1 MSVKRVLLKLSGEA
15 LSDAKSSISEE
26 NLNRT
31 VAEIKSACSSNVVQL
46 AIVIGAG
53 NIWRGAGKNVDR
65 TSADKMGMLATVMNA
80 LALNDILNRENLRA
94 KTFTAAGVSSF
105 VEEFNK
111 EKAIKYLEDG
121 YITIFAGGT
130 GNPYFTT
137 DTTAALRA
145 AEIKADIILKA
156 TQVDGVYSADPKK
169 DANAVKYDKLTFKE
183 AIDKQLKIMD
193 SSAFALCMES
203 NIEISVFDFYKDGNL
218 RKILNGEKIGTL
230 ITAEN
235 R

>member
-1 MSVKRVLLKLSGEA
+1 MPVKRILLKLSGEA
-15 LSDAKSSISEE
+15 LADDKSSICEE
-26 NLNRT
+26 SLKRT
-31 VAEIKSACSSNVVQL
+31 VREIKSAFSSSVTQF

-53 NIWRGAGKNVDR
+53 NIWRGAGKSVDR
-65 TSADKMGMLATVMNA
+65 ASADKMGMLATLMNA
-80 LALNDILNRENLRA
+80 IALNDGLNKENL
-94 KTFTAAGVSSF
+94 KSKIFSAAGVSSF
-105 VEEFNK
+105 VEVFNRDN
-111 EKAIKYLEDG
+111 AVRSLEDG
-121 YITIFAGGT
+121 YIVIFAGGT

-169 DANAVKYDKLTFKE
+169 NSLAFKYDKLTFKD

-193 SSAFALCMES
+193 SSAFSLCIES
-203 NIEISVFDFYKDGNL
+203 NIAISVFDFYKDGNL

-230 ITAEN
+230 ITAS
-235 R
+235 

>member
-230 ITAEN
+230 IKGDA
-235 R
+235 